1 MVKKNNEINKKI
13 NPDEIIPL
21 VSALIGY
28 EKVNFLEN
36 AFPNP
41 PLNENAPVWQEIIML
56 IYIAQN
62 KNMDNIF
69 NLKKKDIKQK
79 KNKKPKKYIIENNDN
94 NDNKKKNNNKSLIKS
109 CPAK

>member
-1 MVKKNNEINKKI
+1 MANKNNDLNKNM
-13 NPDEIIPL
+13 NPDVIIPL

-62 KNMDNIF
+62 KSMDNII
-69 NLKKKDIKQK
+69 NLKKKDIKQN
-79 KNKKPKKYIIENNDN
+79 KNKKQKKNMNIEQNMNIKENN
-94 NDNKKKNNNKSLIKS
+94 NKKKIIK
-109 CPAK
+109 KV

>member
-1 MVKKNNEINKKI
+1 M

-62 KNMDNIF
+62 KNMDNIW
-69 NLKKKDIKQK
+69 NLKKKDIKQN
-79 KNKKPKKYIIENNDN
+79 KNKKQKKNMNIEENMNIKENN
-94 NDNKKKNNNKSLIKS
+94 NKKKNNKKSLIKS

>member
-13 NPDEIIPL
+13 NPDEIIPI

-62 KNMDNIF
+62 KNMDNIL
-69 NLKKKDIKQK
+69 NLKKDIKQN
-79 KNKKPKKYIIENNDN
+79 KNKIQKKYILENNDN
-94 NDNKKKNNNKSLIKS
+94 NDNKKNNNKSLIKS